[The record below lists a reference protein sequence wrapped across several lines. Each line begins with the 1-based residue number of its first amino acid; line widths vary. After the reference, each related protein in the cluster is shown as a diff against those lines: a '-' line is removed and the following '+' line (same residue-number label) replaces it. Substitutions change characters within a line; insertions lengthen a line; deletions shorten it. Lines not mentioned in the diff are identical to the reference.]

1 VRRLLILLLLAFSAG
16 TACVG
21 GGGGDGRPT
30 ASDRET
36 VAALLRSR
44 AAIGQAAGAMFLC
57 VEKSCYVKAGQEALP
72 ILEHEE
78 ERFAAVLSET
88 DNECLAAA
96 AEHHRRMAGD
106 YVEAAQAATAGNVD
120 AMDAAFARADDQ
132 EIAFGEKLGSCG
144 FAEGRLAE
152 ITSKLGT
159 TRAEIIRL
167 SAELYECSSRSCL
180 DSAAKRLKATAH
192 AGTLHIDEF
201 MAEIPKAGL
210 ADEQKT
216 CLWHGLALTRQAY
229 EEWEKAA
236 KALLSR
242 HYQAAERHGVRSQ
255 ELAGQASQA
264 LATCLD

>member
-21 GGGGDGRPT
+21 GGGDGGPT

-44 AAIGQAAGAMFLC
+44 ATIGQAAGAMFLC

-72 ILEHEE
+72 ILEQEE
-78 ERFAAVLSET
+78 ARFATVLSET

-96 AEHHRRMAGD
+96 AEHHRRMAGE
-106 YVEAAQAATAGNVD
+106 YVEAAQAATAGNLD

-132 EIAFGEKLGSCG
+132 ELAFGEKLRSCG
-144 FAEGRLAE
+144 FAEGPFAE
-152 ITSKLGT
+152 ISSKLGT
-159 TRAEIIRL
+159 TRADIIRL

-192 AGTLHIDEF
+192 AGTLQIDEL
-201 MAEIPKAGL
+201 MAEIHKAGL

-216 CLWHGLALTRQAY
+216 CLEHGLALAGRGY
-229 EEWEKAA
+229 EEWERAA

-242 HYQAAERHGVRSQ
+242 NYQAAERHSVRSQ
-255 ELAGQASQA
+255 GLAARASEA
-264 LATCLD
+264 LAACVD